1 MGGAAGIGVAS
12 MAAPIITLLV
22 GALPERPAF
31 LGPGFWNTRDGAG
44 SFPASAAATGEV
56 QGLQGSVL
64 GFHRGLDS
72 WPSETAQAAK

>member
-22 GALPERPAF
+22 GALPDLAR
-31 LGPGFWNTRDGAG
+31 W
-44 SFPASAAATGEV
+44 
-56 QGLQGSVL
+56 
-64 GFHRGLDS
+64 DS